1 VKHFLLFPILLG
13 VSCLELAAVPVRLLT
28 LPVAESATAQEVTL
42 RLTPGGPAEEVGVPL
57 VLRVPVPGETVAELR
72 TGVLWQVAA
81 ESQDVW
87 TPPQWIA
94 PGDGDAEELV
104 TLRMFPAAALTG
116 TLAVAAPAS
125 LPATVDLRLE
135 PSSGESGLRLP
146 VTPLQCPVQDG
157 RFRCTVPA
165 GRLDLRIK
173 AGPTIPLY
181 LWDVETLPGESR
193 DLGRLALKTGSS
205 IVGWVRSQ
213 DGQGMKDA
221 LVRVEP
227 QVTGMPDDRARNAG
241 LQAMALETRTN
252 ARGFFQIENPA
263 PGMVTLTARQERFAA
278 ARRSGI
284 EVRPDLEANLSEPLV
299 LVPPLTFQ
307 LSLDPPLDPAGEP
320 WRVRMSEPVHDPSIP
335 VPGFQGRATPAGIW
349 EQPGLSPGTYEV
361 AVSDHERQWLIQSM
375 ELAPGRTSLSLR
387 LEGLQLQGRIT
398 LGDEPLEAT
407 LRMFG
412 RPGRESA
419 QFRAD
424 RHGRFEGLIPV
435 EGLWDVEVQA
445 PAEGIG
451 VKLEPVEVR
460 RSPGQNVARV
470 EIRLPDTEL
479 TGTVVDERGE
489 PVEDARVVLAP
500 QRKRPVTVEAGK
512 EGRFTARGLP
522 PGTVLV
528 HSEHE
533 RTESESEWMQALL
546 EEDEP
551 ASLRL
556 VLQRRVRIT
565 GRVFSPH
572 GPVPGAQ
579 IMAASDITEAGAGS
593 LDQAVTGP
601 AGEFEVRMP
610 QSSQRINLTVIALGY
625 PIRML
630 AVPLKLETVVEIP
643 LETVGGTLVI
653 DLGGRTLQEAL
664 GQRAGLLAHGG
675 TFVPFGTVA
684 GWARL
689 LRAPQKDP
697 YRLVVPNVEAGE
709 YLLCFGAEGQ
719 MAYLRGGDTSGPQCS
734 RGTLAPLQELTLS
747 LPAKGLEPSAEQ
759 E

>member
-1 VKHFLLFPILLG
+1 MKPILLFFILLG
-13 VSCLELAAVPVRLLT
+13 GCLELAAVPVRLLT
-28 LPVAESATAQEVTL
+28 VQVAESATVREVTL
-42 RLTPGGPAEEVGVPL
+42 RLTPGGTAGETADPRI
-57 VLRVPVPGETVAELR
+57 LRIPVPGETVTELR
-72 TGVLWQVAA
+72 AGVLWQVVV
-81 ESQDVW
+81 ESGEVW
-87 TPPQWIA
+87 TPPQWIVPEEGGEAA
-94 PGDGDAEELV
+94 PV
-104 TLRMFPAAALTG
+104 TLRLFPAASLTG
-116 TLAVAAPAS
+116 TFVAADPES
-125 LPATVDLRLE
+125 LPKTLDLRLE
-135 PSSGESGLRLP
+135 PSPGEPGLRLP
-146 VTPLQCPVQDG
+146 MTPLQCPVQDG

-181 LWDVETLPGESR
+181 LWDVETRPGETR
-193 DLGRLALKTGSS
+193 DLGSLALKAGSS
-205 IVGWVRSQ
+205 IVGWVRSS
-213 DGQGMKDA
+213 DGKGMKDA

-227 QVTGMPDDRARNAG
+227 QVIGMPDEPARHAG
-241 LQAMALETRTN
+241 LQAMALEARTN

-278 ARRSGI
+278 ARRSGV
-284 EVRPDLEANLSEPLV
+284 EVRPGLEANLSEPLV

-307 LSLDPPLDPAGEP
+307 LRLDPPLDPAGEP
-320 WRVRMSEPVHDPSIP
+320 WRVRIEEPAYNPSTRT
-335 VPGFQGRATPAGIW
+335 VSFQGKATSAGVW

-361 AVSDHERQWLIQSM
+361 AVSDSERDWLIQSV

-387 LEGLQLQGRIT
+387 LEGLRLQGRIT

-419 QFRAD
+419 QFRSG
-424 RHGRFEGLIPV
+424 RNGRFEGLIPV
-435 EGLWDVEVQA
+435 EGLWDIEVHA
-445 PAEGIG
+445 PADG
-451 VKLEPVEVR
+451 VRAKVDSVEVR
-460 RSPGQNVARV
+460 TPPGQSVARV

-489 PVEDARVVLAP
+489 PVEDARVVLVP
-500 QRKRPVTVEAGK
+500 QRKRPVTVETGE

-528 HSEHE
+528 HGEHE

-593 LDQAVTGP
+593 VDQVVTGP

-610 QSSQRINLTVIALGY
+610 QGSRRLNLTVIAPGY

-630 AVPLKLETVVEIP
+630 AVPLKPETVVEIP

-664 GQRAGLLAHGG
+664 EQRAGLLAHGG

-689 LRAPQKDP
+689 SRAPQENP

-747 LPAKGLEPSAEQ
+747 LPAKGTEPSSGQ